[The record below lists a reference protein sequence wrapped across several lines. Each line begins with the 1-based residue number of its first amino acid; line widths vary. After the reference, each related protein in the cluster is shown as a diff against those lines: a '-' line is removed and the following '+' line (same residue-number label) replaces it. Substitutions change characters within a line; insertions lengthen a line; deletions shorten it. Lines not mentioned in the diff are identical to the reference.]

1 MTDSPYGLGAR
12 WACLVVATAA
22 MNAGCHTAAVRFT
35 SYADPFFPERR
46 ALGFPTCAYR
56 TETGGDLLIAA
67 RALEGTGDQAT
78 EHFLCAH
85 VFWRPQPGKT
95 FAEESMTDALLRY
108 VVSDAAGTRVYTGT
122 GFAYPEKTWLGGLK
136 VQLESGRLRLE
147 SQTGDRADELG
158 DMRLVG
164 LLEPRR
170 DAGAAANLARAAE
183 VLVTK

>member
-1 MTDSPYGLGAR
+1 MSGAR
-12 WACLVVATAA
+12 LRLVLLLSGTAA
-22 MNAGCHTAAVRFT
+22 LSTGCHTAAVRFT

-46 ALGFPTCAYR
+46 ALSFPTCAYR
-56 TETGGDLLIAA
+56 TEVGGDLLIAA
-67 RALEGTGDQAT
+67 RVVDGTGDQVA

-95 FAEESMTDALLRY
+95 FAEETMTDALLRY
-108 VVSDAAGTRVYTGT
+108 VVSDATGTRVYTGT

-147 SQTGDRADELG
+147 SQTGAGADELG

-164 LLEPRR
+164 SLEPKR
-170 DAGAAANLARAAE
+170 DAGAAANLARAAD
-183 VLVTK
+183 VLAAR